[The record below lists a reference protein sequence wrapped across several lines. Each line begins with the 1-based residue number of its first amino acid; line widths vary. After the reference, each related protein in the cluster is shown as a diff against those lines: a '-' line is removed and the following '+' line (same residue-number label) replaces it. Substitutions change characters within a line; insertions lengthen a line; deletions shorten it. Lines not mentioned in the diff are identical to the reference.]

1 MGHPIGEVEGEKAV
15 KLKGVVILVL
25 LASGASFFWSV
36 YSHRNR
42 VFPYSLLRTL
52 YVLSNED
59 GNSPGPQVVPSRSEA
74 LRRLTAIPYI
84 TASFDPDHEKAGVV
98 SAKLDRAFR
107 GVSLY
112 NSRRAKSAQLID
124 MAGAVIHE
132 WSYETAD
139 GWHLTELLPN
149 GDLLVIDKGTQL
161 IRLNVKSELLWAYK
175 GRPHHALDV
184 FEEKIYV
191 LDRSEAIR
199 PEIDEA
205 RPTLIDYI
213 SILGLDGIEV
223 ERVSILDLL
232 LSSPYAFLLPSLDP
246 SAREGDKREHLH
258 LPGGESLD
266 ILHTNHIELF
276 DGRHADR
283 SPIFER
289 GNVLLSLR
297 NLNAILILDKSM
309 REILW
314 LWGPGNLIFQ
324 HHPQLLDN
332 GNLLIF
338 DNGNERS
345 RILEIDPV
353 NLDIV
358 WSYEA
363 DDFFSEARGSA
374 QRLPNGNTLIT
385 ESDSGWVFEVDR
397 EGRIVWSF
405 ANPDVDESGN
415 RGAIYRMTRYAPEDL
430 PFLGGEDR

>member
-1 MGHPIGEVEGEKAV
+1 M
-15 KLKGVVILVL
+15 
-25 LASGASFFWSV
+25 
-36 YSHRNR
+36 
-42 VFPYSLLRTL
+42 
-52 YVLSNED
+52 
-59 GNSPGPQVVPSRSEA
+59 
-74 LRRLTAIPYI
+74 
-84 TASFDPDHEKAGVV
+84 
-98 SAKLDRAFR
+98 
-107 GVSLY
+107 
-112 NSRRAKSAQLID
+112 
-124 MAGAVIHE
+124 
-132 WSYETAD
+132 
-139 GWHLTELLPN
+139 
-149 GDLLVIDKGTQL
+149 
-161 IRLNVKSELLWAYK
+161 KSELLWAYK

-213 SILGLDGIEV
+213 SILGLDGLEV

-246 SAREGDKREHLH
+246 SAREGDKQ
-258 LPGGESLD
+258 SLD

-276 DGRHADR
+276 DGRLADR

-314 LWGPGNLIFQ
+314 LWGPGNLTFQ

-338 DNGNERS
+338 DNGIERS
-345 RILEIDPV
+345 RILEIDPL

-415 RGAIYRMTRYAPEDL
+415 RGAIYRMTRYAHEDL
-430 PFLGGEDR
+430 PFLGGADR